1 MAKLIV
7 RDVEH
12 TFLVDVEPEERLVLG
27 RSHDCDLPVVAQ
39 RASRRHAEVRG
50 TGNGHLIV
58 DLGSTNGTLLNGVPV
73 PAEAPLRD
81 GDVIDVGG
89 CTILYRTSPGGSVGA

>member
-1 MAKLIV
+1 VAKLIV

-12 TFLVDVEPEERLVLG
+12 TFLVDIEPEERLVLG

-50 TGNGHLIV
+50 TGDGHVIV
-58 DLGSTNGTLLNGVPV
+58 DLGSTNGTLLNGAPV
-73 PAEAPLRD
+73 LEQAPLRN
-81 GDVIDVGG
+81 GDIVDVGG
-89 CTILYRTSPGGSVGA
+89 CTILYRSCPGGSAES